1 MDGNTGIARTRYED
15 DTVAWA
21 REQAAALRARDFGA
35 VDWTNVIEEIDDV
48 GGSQRRSLQ
57 SALQVIMEH
66 LIKLD
71 HGKQRDPERGWR
83 VTVETQ
89 RVHADRILEDNP
101 SLRRELPELIEKEY
115 RRARRTAMAGFAAY
129 EPERLAEYEKA
140 ISQDRTY
147 DINAILDENIS

>member
-1 MDGNTGIARTRYED
+1 MDGSTSIARTRYED

-35 VDWTNVIEEIDDV
+35 VDWTNVIEEIDSV
-48 GGSQRRSLQ
+48 GASERRSLQ

-83 VTVETQ
+83 VTVATQ
-89 RVHADRILEDNP
+89 RVKAERILEDNP

-129 EPERLAEYEKA
+129 EPERLAEYERA
-140 ISQDRTY
+140 IPTECPYSLSDVFE
-147 DINAILDENIS
+147 A